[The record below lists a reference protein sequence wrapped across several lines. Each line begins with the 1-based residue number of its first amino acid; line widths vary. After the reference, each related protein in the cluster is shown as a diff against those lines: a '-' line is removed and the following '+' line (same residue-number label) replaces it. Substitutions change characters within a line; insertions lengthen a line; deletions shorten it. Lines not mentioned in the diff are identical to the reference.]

1 MVSSSRRVQRK
12 AHFDAP
18 AHIRRKIMS
27 ASLNKELRSEHG
39 VTMPT
44 SNAGGRALEGRAVNS
59 HCASRILPAGPSSSH
74 MEALRRP
81 TRTPAVILSAA
92 SMLDAPRADF
102 GPEPAA
108 NLFYFV
114 SHMQIRSLPVRKDDE
129 VLIVRGSQ
137 KGAEGKVTQV
147 YRKKWVIN
155 IERIHREK
163 ANGATIPH
171 GIHPSNVVITKLKLD
186 EDRKKIIA
194 RKSGAKKEED
204 VEMKDN

>member
-27 ASLNKELRSEHG
+27 ASLNKELRAEHG
-39 VTMPT
+39 
-44 SNAGGRALEGRAVNS
+44 
-59 HCASRILPAGPSSSH
+59 
-74 MEALRRP
+74 
-81 TRTPAVILSAA
+81 
-92 SMLDAPRADF
+92 
-102 GPEPAA
+102 
-108 NLFYFV
+108 
-114 SHMQIRSLPVRKDDE
+114 IRSLPVRKDDE
-129 VLIVRGSQ
+129 VLIVRGSS

-163 ANGATIPH
+163 TNGATVPL
-171 GIHPSNVVITKLKLD
+171 GIHPSNVVITSLKLD

-194 RKSGAKKEED
+194 RKSGSKKEAAET
-204 VEMKDN
+204 KDN

>member
-1 MVSSSRRVQRK
+1 
-12 AHFDAP
+12 
-18 AHIRRKIMS
+18 
-27 ASLNKELRSEHG
+27 
-39 VTMPT
+39 
-44 SNAGGRALEGRAVNS
+44 
-59 HCASRILPAGPSSSH
+59 
-74 MEALRRP
+74 
-81 TRTPAVILSAA
+81 
-92 SMLDAPRADF
+92 MLDVPRAEF
-102 GPEPAA
+102 RPEPAA

>member
-1 MVSSSRRVQRK
+1 VHHDFAATPR
-12 AHFDAP
+12 
-18 AHIRRKIMS
+18 
-27 ASLNKELRSEHG
+27 
-39 VTMPT
+39 PT
-44 SNAGGRALEGRAVNS
+44 TGGATPTNT
-59 HCASRILPAGPSSSH
+59 HPSSSTFSGIDVGC
-74 MEALRRP
+74 A
-81 TRTPAVILSAA
+81 PA
-92 SMLDAPRADF
+92 RAEF
-102 GPEPAA
+102 RPEPAA

>member
-1 MVSSSRRVQRK
+1 
-12 AHFDAP
+12 
-18 AHIRRKIMS
+18 
-27 ASLNKELRSEHG
+27 
-39 VTMPT
+39 
-44 SNAGGRALEGRAVNS
+44 
-59 HCASRILPAGPSSSH
+59 
-74 MEALRRP
+74 
-81 TRTPAVILSAA
+81 
-92 SMLDAPRADF
+92 
-102 GPEPAA
+102 
-108 NLFYFV
+108 
-114 SHMQIRSLPVRKDDE
+114 MQIRSLPVRKDDE